1 MSNPPFVARESDA
14 DHIRA
19 DGAFWQS
26 YACGDLTAIDPALVE
41 FDKRTTGVE
50 QFRELARGVHS
61 HGGQLFLD
69 LVINHT
75 GWGSTLQENHPEWFL
90 REPNGDF
97 ASPGAWGNVW
107 ADLVELEPNHPELWE
122 HMASAFL
129 EWCRRG
135 VDGFRCDAG
144 YKVPMPVWRY
154 ITARVREHFP
164 DTVFLLEGLG
174 GGWDDTAA
182 LLTEGGMQWAYSEL
196 FQEYNGEQVAGYLEH
211 ALTQSERVGTLIHYS
226 ETHDNSRLASKG
238 RAWSLLRNRLCA
250 LTSVNGGFGFANGVE
265 WQADEQIN
273 VHSARGLNWGAD
285 DNIVSELAQLNQL
298 INQHPCFRDGAR
310 LERLSDP
317 ESPLYHLCRTS
328 ADGASEVRV
337 LANLDLD
344 EAQSMDDGVTGWIDL
359 LSGKVF
365 EGGQVLPETFFALLL
380 RRLNWVVIFM
390 RRNVLRQLGRTSVFR
405 FVLNRR
411 IGWLQWLEL
420 AELAAANPAEFVA
433 AIATIQK
440 ADHSSS
446 LLAQLREAARLNSFP
461 SSISGGAAMP
471 PRNAG
476 ARGALVGGL
485 LMTPRLRFVYREAM
499 ERVN

>member
-1 MSNPPFVARESDA
+1 MNPPCGGQWVRHVGDVMEFTLCGLSSSAGELRVFLRTTIGRGRQVREEIIRGIEEPDVQLEGSWRDVPMRFDGGGWSVKLALTEVGWFQSKAYAVDAEGRQHWPDGDNIGLSVHPNSCRTANTIYCAFPRMFGLTKTRRETASMDHDPRITSLDDQGYTVIPPGGTLRDLKAELPHIFETLDCRILHLLPVNPTPTTYARMGRFGSP
-14 DHIRA
+14 
-19 DGAFWQS
+19 
-26 YACGDLTAIDPALVE
+26 YACGDLTAVDPALVE

-182 LLTEGGMQWAYSEL
+182 LLTEGGMQFVIIKRNMTFQSSCANYDMFCSYSPKS
-196 FQEYNGEQVAGYLEH
+196 
-211 ALTQSERVGTLIHYS
+211 LTR
-226 ETHDNSRLASKG
+226 
-238 RAWSLLRNRLCA
+238 
-250 LTSVNGGFGFANGVE
+250 
-265 WQADEQIN
+265 
-273 VHSARGLNWGAD
+273 
-285 DNIVSELAQLNQL
+285 
-298 INQHPCFRDGAR
+298 
-310 LERLSDP
+310 
-317 ESPLYHLCRTS
+317 
-328 ADGASEVRV
+328 
-337 LANLDLD
+337 
-344 EAQSMDDGVTGWIDL
+344 
-359 LSGKVF
+359 
-365 EGGQVLPETFFALLL
+365 
-380 RRLNWVVIFM
+380 
-390 RRNVLRQLGRTSVFR
+390 
-405 FVLNRR
+405 
-411 IGWLQWLEL
+411 
-420 AELAAANPAEFVA
+420 
-433 AIATIQK
+433 
-440 ADHSSS
+440 
-446 LLAQLREAARLNSFP
+446 
-461 SSISGGAAMP
+461 
-471 PRNAG
+471 
-476 ARGALVGGL
+476 
-485 LMTPRLRFVYREAM
+485 
-499 ERVN
+499 